1 MVTSYNHQRTKNNFL
16 EACILNLLD
25 NLFTSG
31 IFRLTLYRTDESI
44 GESKLFHLGLHLI
57 IGYIC
62 SMGSTMTHK
71 YKCSSILSCC
81 FHAVITGCFYS
92 FIGDRL
98 GNCLLVVIDN
108 GSVVAYLA
116 QHRLCDGYGL
126 KFIFITV
133 DRFYHLIVLS
143 AVHQMSRLYN
153 QVLNAIVNG
162 TLKSLIHI
170 VDLLVIS
177 CLYMVDDDLSGKCSS
192 YRPIRICF
200 LQSILDALDI
210 LCTAVV
216 EGSTKAYNQKLVL
229 TDLIAVAGIVFG
241 SVAGVTSEILRA
253 CLFTFNQLFL
263 SVGQLIPC
271 FFGCGTVCI
280 GSIGSLLNI
289 DLIDQSCYIISCC
302 LIVALRAC
310 LSGILRCCFGC
321 CLCYSLGCC
330 LGYSLACCLCYSLS
344 GCLGLSLGSIYACG
358 THHCDGGYTHHD
370 CQSFYHF
377 VFHVTSPP

>member
-1 MVTSYNHQRTKNNFL
+1 
-16 EACILNLLD
+16 
-25 NLFTSG
+25 
-31 IFRLTLYRTDESI
+31 
-44 GESKLFHLGLHLI
+44 
-57 IGYIC
+57 
-62 SMGSTMTHK
+62 
-71 YKCSSILSCC
+71 
-81 FHAVITGCFYS
+81 
-92 FIGDRL
+92 
-98 GNCLLVVIDN
+98 
-108 GSVVAYLA
+108 
-116 QHRLCDGYGL
+116 
-126 KFIFITV
+126 
-133 DRFYHLIVLS
+133 
-143 AVHQMSRLYN
+143 MSRLYH
-153 QVLNAIVNG
+153 QVFNAIVNG

-263 SVGQLIPC
+263 SVSQLIPC

-280 GSIGSLLNI
+280 GGIGSLLNI

-321 CLCYSLGCC
+321 CLRYSLGCC
-330 LGYSLACCLCYSLS
+330 LCYSLACCFCYSLS